1 MEGADQGEETLMP
14 NDKEFELDDLESFS
28 FDDIS
33 LDEPAPGAEES
44 AEDPL
49 GVWVKKAPEDVDTP
63 EVDSPEVDVSDLA
76 EPSFDLPDLDL
87 SHPDQPDSPPQDQ
100 QGAGLP
106 NDSLAEEDY
115 LSSEELANLDDSFDF
130 VTVEEPLEGES
141 LGEDAESTPGTQAF
155 DEVSLDDFVGFED
168 PTGETS
174 APVLEEEEP
183 EEGEVEDFLDIDIDI
198 EDDIKDDELEI
209 LEGGAPV
216 FEDEFDVPD
225 TFSAESVDLS
235 EFADFEEL
243 APLSPEGEESEDE
256 LPEVK
261 DLPAFETGAFESPAH
276 EEGFFEEK
284 ILEEELPPL
293 DLEPADHTDLD
304 HIMALEETLTSGF
317 RGSDIAPE
325 PEARPQPE
333 TSSEPQ
339 AGASGTT
346 DLAALILG
354 KLEQELSS
362 IKKEISDLKREV
374 TSLRAP
380 GLADLDPAAPLP
392 SDTAEPAKA
401 HGFFD
406 EEDDETIA
414 LTGDELDNILSTAEV
429 SEGEEVGVPLDEDL
443 LSLDAEGNLVTT
455 DEATA
460 EDSEVHVTDEEF
472 LAGTSLDVNEPEFD
486 LDASEAEVD
495 QESLGV
501 PESIELEEMDLPE
514 DLGAGETDD
523 LLAEIGPPPEFF
535 DDSTSLEIPS
545 DLELS
550 ELSEPG
556 NTLVEEPLDEG
567 LEASVEEA
575 IPEPLLEE
583 IEAPAPLPAEPPTPP
598 QGAGLSPA
606 LKDELRAVL
615 SYMDKLLASLP
626 DEKIQEFAESEHFEV
641 YKKLFEEL
649 GLIE

>member
-1 MEGADQGEETLMP
+1 MP

-33 LDEPAPGAEES
+33 LDDPAPKAEDS
-44 AEDPL
+44 PQDPL
-49 GVWVKKAPEDVDTP
+49 GVWVKKAPEDVD
-63 EVDSPEVDVSDLA
+63 SPDVDVSDLA
-76 EPSFDLPDLDL
+76 EPEFDLPDLEISDL
-87 SHPDQPDSPPQDQ
+87 DQPTPP
-100 QGAGLP
+100 A
-106 NDSLAEEDY
+106 NDSLAEEDF

-130 VTVEEPLEGES
+130 VTVEEPLEGETP
-141 LGEDAESTPGTQAF
+141 LEDAEPVAGAQAF

-168 PTGETS
+168 PTAEVPT
-174 APVLEEEEP
+174 PELEEEEP
-183 EEGEVEDFLDIDIDI
+183 EEGDGEDFLDIDIDI

-209 LEGGAPV
+209 LEGGAPA
-216 FEDEFDVPD
+216 FEDEFDAPD

-243 APLSPEGEESEDE
+243 APLSPEGAEPEEDE

-261 DLPAFETGAFESPAH
+261 DLPAFEPSGH

-284 ILEEELPPL
+284 VLDDLPSL

-317 RGSDIAPE
+317 REPEAPAPE
-325 PEARPQPE
+325 PK
-333 TSSEPQ
+333 SEPQ
-339 AGASGTT
+339 PAASGAT

-362 IKKEISDLKREV
+362 IKKEISDLKKEV
-374 TSLRAP
+374 TSLRTPGAP
-380 GLADLDPAAPLP
+380 DLGPNEAVPDDPAEASKP
-392 SDTAEPAKA
+392 

-429 SEGEEVGVPLDEDL
+429 SEGEESGLALDEDL
-443 LSLDAEGNLVTT
+443 LNLDPEGNLVP
-455 DEATA
+455 EVA
-460 EDSEVHVTDEEF
+460 DSELHVTDEEF
-472 LAGTSLDVNEPEFD
+472 LAGTALDLNEPEFD
-486 LDASEAEVD
+486 LDATEAEVE

-501 PESIELEEMDLPE
+501 PESIELEETDLPE
-514 DLGAGETDD
+514 GLEAGETDD
-523 LLAEIGPPPEFF
+523 LLAEIGPPPAEFF

-550 ELSEPG
+550 ELTEPH
-556 NTLVEEPLDEG
+556 TELVEEPLDPVFDQIAEESVPVEESIAE
-567 LEASVEEA
+567 EAIAEEA
-575 IPEPLLEE
+575 IPEPLLED
-583 IEAPAPLPAEPPTPP
+583 IEAPAPLPTPEPKAPAPSA
-598 QGAGLSPA
+598 GAGLSPA